1 MGTWLAEPFGTTTP
15 NNNPT
20 GLGAFIQNLRFPG
33 QYFDQEI
40 GLFYN
45 YFRDYDASVGRYVQ
59 SDPIGLLGGI
69 NTYAYVHGNR
79 ICPWEPIE
87 LR

>member
-1 MGTWLAEPFGTTTP
+1 MASSDLSRSSYGA
-15 NNNPT
+15 PT
-20 GLGAFIQNLRFPG
+20 LRRQHGGIHPKCAG

-59 SDPIGLLGGI
+59 SDPIELLGWI
-69 NTYAYVHGNR
+69 NTTHMSMGTR
-79 ICPWEPIE
+79 
-87 LR
+87 